1 MSANAAAL
9 HPTHA
14 AAQQAEDAQYY
25 RHVLHELIDMG
36 ASLAR
41 GIHQQA
47 AADPHPDPSNGALSA
62 EDPAL
67 AFDRIARCVRRTIL
81 LARSL
86 AEPVPQ
92 PKPAPPGRTAARK
105 RIIREVEDAIHREA
119 KGPRAEALG
128 AEFAERLDAPDLDDD
143 IAARPIAE
151 IINDICRDLGLAAQP
166 FSHSGK
172 RRTPGDVANLNARAA
187 QPSGTAPRRAPRR
200 RQATPNQPP
209 SRTTPPKPSPR
220 FSATRT
226 ASRTS
231 NAASPPGSRT
241 ASLPSDSSQTDTGLD
256 AASQP

>member
-25 RHVLHELIDMG
+25 RQVLHELIDMG

-47 AADPHPDPSNGALSA
+47 AAACHPETPANGAASA

-92 PKPAPPGRTAARK
+92 PKPAPPSRTAARK

-151 IINDICRDLGLAAQP
+151 IINEICRDLGLAAQP
-166 FSHSGK
+166 YNHSGK

-187 QPSGTAPRRAPRR
+187 QPSGTPPRRAPPPPRP
-200 RQATPNQPP
+200 APPP
-209 SRTTPPKPSPR
+209 SNAEP
-220 FSATRT
+220 A
-226 ASRTS
+226 ALS
-231 NAASPPGSRT
+231 NNPAEALAQILGYANRI
-241 ASLPSDSSQTDTGLD
+241 QNE
-256 AASQP
+256 